1 MPPAISQT
9 RLANA
14 RALMAF
20 EMPTFARVAACMG
33 IDVTTL
39 QKYAAREMWT
49 VADHRRGD
57 VRAAHE
63 ELRERLAGRALPV
76 TAPAD
81 ADDEEGVPGG
91 SGHGDGDD
99 GAFGPDG
106 APGQGA
112 ADGDDETFA
121 ALPPDE
127 QLARIGTLLSRQASR
142 ILATAEASGGVLT
155 KAQIEALSALI
166 RLTEKFET
174 LAAERAAD
182 KQTRSD
188 AEIAGLLQRV
198 DERIVELARGHA
210 ARLGRAEPD
219 G

>member
-1 MPPAISQT
+1 MPPPISAT

-20 EMPTFARVAACMG
+20 EMPTYARVAGCMG

-39 QKYAAREMWT
+39 QKYAAREMWP

-63 ELRERLAGRALPV
+63 ELRAKLAGRALPQ
-76 TAPAD
+76 TARPEARGDESGEDGAANLSGAEAD
-81 ADDEEGVPGG
+81 ALVGSTHGPHESDDE
-91 SGHGDGDD
+91 
-99 GAFGPDG
+99 A
-106 APGQGA
+106 
-112 ADGDDETFA
+112 FA

-127 QLARIGTLLSRQASR
+127 RLARIGELLTRQASR
-142 ILATAEASGGVLT
+142 ILAAAEASRGVLT

-166 RLTEKFET
+166 KLAEKFET

-188 AEIAGLLQRV
+188 DEIAGFLERI
-198 DERIVELARGHA
+198 DDRIVELARGHA
-210 ARLGRAEPD
+210 ERLGRAERTE
-219 G
+219 